1 MAAGTHEIRA
11 DEISSYLR
19 GRMGLLVGPGF
30 TTAPGVLTEL
40 AGRLAGEFQTE
51 ARGTYLDI
59 GDRCLAAGAT
69 EAELRG
75 FIVDFFSK
83 QTRAPEVSHLAKA
96 KWSATLSATIDL
108 NLEDRLQ
115 KEADRRVQG
124 RSVTIL
130 DDARQ
135 PPPPRTLP
143 VYKLLGRVDRDN
155 FAYSG
160 MHYRMKRAGWWRV
173 AVKEFADRVKGS
185 PILCVGMSECPWVVD
200 DLLAEMYAQPSC
212 APYCLL
218 LLGEDPLLEN
228 P

>member
-1 MAAGTHEIRA
+1 M
-11 DEISSYLR
+11 
-19 GRMGLLVGPGF
+19 
-30 TTAPGVLTEL
+30 
-40 AGRLAGEFQTE
+40 
-51 ARGTYLDI
+51 
-59 GDRCLAAGAT
+59 
-69 EAELRG
+69 
-75 FIVDFFSK
+75 
-83 QTRAPEVSHLAKA
+83 
-96 KWSATLSATIDL
+96 
-108 NLEDRLQ
+108 
-115 KEADRRVQG
+115 
-124 RSVTIL
+124 
-130 DDARQ
+130 
-135 PPPPRTLP
+135 
-143 VYKLLGRVDRDN
+143 YKLLGRVDRDN